1 MNAPRIAVLL
11 PCYNE
16 ERTVGA
22 VVHGFRA
29 ALGPDVPIYVYDND
43 SQDGTAAN
51 AEAAGAIVRRE
62 LSRGKGNVVRRMF
75 AEVEADVYLMAD
87 GDRTYDPADAP
98 GLVAKLLDDRLDMV
112 VAARVAQTP
121 SDDSAAPAFPRGHQ
135 FGNREITRAIRLLFG
150 PGCADALSGY
160 RAFSRRFVKSF
171 PGRTSGFEIESELTV
186 HALDLGLPC
195 ADMPSRYVPRPVG
208 SHSKL
213 RRVRDGLRIAAAIL
227 NLLRHNR
234 PLMFFGAL
242 FAVLAGVA
250 VGLALPLLVT
260 YAQTG
265 LVPRLPTALL
275 CTGLMLLA
283 FQSLAAGFI
292 LDTLVEGR
300 REAKRLAY
308 LALPP
313 LCRGTRDTAP

>member
-16 ERTVGA
+16 ERTIGA

-29 ALGPDVPIYVYDND
+29 ALGPDVPVYVYDND

-51 AEAAGAIVRRE
+51 AGSAGAIVRRE
-62 LSRGKGNVVRRMF
+62 LARGKGNVVRRMF
-75 AEVEADVYLMAD
+75 AEVDADVYLMAD
-87 GDRTYDPADAP
+87 GDQTYDPADAP
-98 GLVAKLLDDRLDMV
+98 GLVAMLLDRHLDMV
-112 VAARVAQTP
+112 VAARVAPP
-121 SDDSAAPAFPRGHQ
+121 SADSGTPAFPRGHQ

-150 PGCADALSGY
+150 PGSTDALSGY

-195 ADMPSRYVPRPVG
+195 ADMPSRYVPRPAG

-234 PLMFFGAL
+234 PLMFFGGL
-242 FAVLAGVA
+242 FAVLAAVA

-313 LCRGTRDTAP
+313 LSRGTPDTAP